1 MVCPSLPFENTNFTS
16 LAVYNTGVPLLQN
29 GNNSV
34 DLFCFNASQDDEP
47 LSC

>member
-1 MVCPSLPFENTNFTS
+1 MGCPTLPFGNTNFTS
-16 LAVYNTGVPLLQN
+16 LALYDTGVPLLQN
-29 GNNSV
+29 GNDGV